1 MYRLGLDIGGTKI
14 GIGIT
19 DEEGKLLA
27 KSRLSVEAVTDV
39 FAELKKAV
47 LSLSE
52 SADIPFEKIV
62 TCGVG
67 IPGTVSEDGRRVL
80 LAPNIAILSE
90 TFADDLEN
98 TLGIPVRMVQDSR
111 AGALGEYLAGAGK
124 GKKAL
129 VCVTLGTGIGT
140 GIVLGGK
147 VYHGALG
154 AAGELGHMPVVE
166 DGRECGCGKRGC
178 LEKYCAGRGLSIS
191 AAELLG
197 EGKDCFEL
205 FREAEGGN
213 AEAKAVID
221 NAVVT
226 LGRALTTIV
235 NLLSPDALLFSGGL
249 SKEEELYLN
258 PIIDYIKAHAYS
270 SGALPL
276 LSKAALGEDSPLV
289 GAALFPTTLA

>member
-19 DEEGKLLA
+19 DGEGKLLA
-27 KSRLSVEAVTDV
+27 ESRLSVHAVTNV
-39 FAELKKAV
+39 FSQIKDAV

-52 SADIPFEKIV
+52 SAGIPFGDIV
-62 TCGVG
+62 SCGVG
-67 IPGTVSEDGRRVL
+67 IPGTVSEDGKRIL

-90 TFADDLEN
+90 NFACDLEN
-98 TLGIPVRMVQDSR
+98 ALGIPVKMVQDSR
-111 AGALGEYLAGAGK
+111 AAALGEYLAGAGK
-124 GKKAL
+124 GAKTL

-147 VYHGALG
+147 IYHGALG

-166 DGRECGCGKRGC
+166 NGRPCGCGKRGC

-191 AAELLG
+191 AEELLG
-197 EGKDCFEL
+197 EGKGCHTL

-213 AEAKAVID
+213 AAAKAVID
-221 NAVVT
+221 DAVVT
-226 LGRALTTIV
+226 LGRALTAIV

-249 SKEEELYLN
+249 SKEEVLYLN
-258 PIIDYIKAHAYS
+258 PLIDYIKSHAYS
-270 SGALPL
+270 SGRLPVL
-276 LSKAALGEDSPLV
+276 QKAALGEVSPLI
-289 GAALFPTTLA
+289 GAALFPTTLS

>member
-14 GIGIT
+14 GIGLT

-27 KSRLSVEAVTDV
+27 KSRLSVGSLTDV
-39 FAELKKAV
+39 FAEIKKAV
-47 LSLSE
+47 LSLSR
-52 SADIPFEKIV
+52 SARIPFEEIAS
-62 TCGVG
+62 CGVG
-67 IPGTVSEDGRRVL
+67 IPGTVSEDGKRVL

-90 TFADDLEN
+90 NFADELSS
-98 TLGIPVRMVQDSR
+98 TLGLPVRMVQDSR
-111 AGALGEYLAGAGK
+111 AAALGEYLAGAGK
-124 GKKAL
+124 GKKTL

-140 GIVLGGK
+140 GIVLGGAI
-147 VYHGALG
+147 YHGALG

-166 DGRECGCGKRGC
+166 GGRECGCGKRGC

-197 EGKDCFEL
+197 EGKGCHAL

-213 AEAKAVID
+213 AKAKAVID
-221 NAVVT
+221 DAVII
-226 LGRALTTIV
+226 LGRALTAIV

-258 PIIDYIKAHAYS
+258 PLLDYIKSHAYS

>member
-47 LSLSE
+47 LSLAEDTGISFGE
-52 SADIPFEKIV
+52 IV
-62 TCGVG
+62 SCGVG

-90 TFADDLEN
+90 NFADDLES

-111 AGALGEYLAGAGK
+111 AAALGEYLAGAGK

-140 GIVLGGK
+140 GIVIDGK
-147 VYHGALG
+147 IYHGALG

-166 DGRECGCGKRGC
+166 GGRACGCGKRGC

-197 EGKDCFEL
+197 EGKDCHAL
-205 FREAEGGN
+205 FREAESGN
-213 AEAKAVID
+213 AAAQAVI
-221 NAVVT
+221 NSAVLT
-226 LGRALTTIV
+226 LGRALTAIV